1 MNRLFEKAGRMLRDN
16 RRRRRL
22 LGLATVAGAVVA
34 VVCTAL
40 LMYPAHALT
49 GGDALRSAIDDDSA
63 VFWRPA
69 GAGDAAWAKTDGGS
83 ALDAAS
89 ELRLRVAFK
98 LPAGTLADGTT
109 LQYRLPS
116 SVHPDTSA
124 GALKGDVFAS
134 PTVSDASRIDA
145 RTIGSYSLDGD
156 VLTLTFND
164 DVALANAGGTQTTS
178 ASGSTVG
185 SAAASATAGDK
196 DVAQG
201 GDSAQA
207 GGAQVVVPA
216 SDLSGYVDLDL
227 GFGDLTCDESGQAT
241 IDLND
246 AVSLKVAKAT
256 EEAEAT
262 ESEDAGAAAASVEE
276 SEDEASA
283 SVRPMSLM
291 AAAPAAAP
299 ANANGDGIDLT
310 QYIQS
315 VTVQKKND
323 YGQYG
328 DPTTEFTDGDYV
340 KTTINYQI
348 PGGKLSEGNHT
359 VTYQVPNGLKPIRE
373 LKGPI
378 TLEGKVL
385 GTYKISTDGGITLD
399 FNETAITDGGTLSGS
414 VVFQGIVSHDGSG
427 ESNEIKFGGNGGAI
441 TVKKKQESGGGED
454 TNHDIKVEKTA
465 TKSDDDSKIY
475 YTVTVSTEKG
485 TPSTVDISDRL
496 DKWNT
501 SNATPAYEKGTLTLK
516 KVFSN
521 GGEQT
526 LGSSATWNDN
536 GNDGPTF
543 SLSGLPQLSAGEKY
557 VLTYTVDTKRTSDG
571 TDATVANQATATSGG
586 KNGGS
591 YQRVSFEQD
600 AKKWG
605 PYDAKTD
612 HIIWTIEVNPNHKD
626 VSNWMVSDILPEP
639 TTLTQQC
646 VVRGADG
653 KVYKKFGNVG
663 DWQVIFSFKQLKGL
677 TEAQKTQTYYID
689 IYTDA
694 PSNNGQ
700 VDNTASTTTNTSTF
714 DLVGEV
720 NVKHRST
727 EVSKDHKT
735 DTAASEKGA
744 GIRKETWA
752 SNITLPGGNLSSFT
766 YTDTIEDATD
776 GNGVGLRSDSHYAIA
791 AELDKAFKSS
801 VTGTTVNSTGGLQLS
816 VDDYNKYLY
825 TGNGA
830 AFYDDYYPQQD
841 GRKQGVSFTVT
852 YYDGPD
858 GTGHEVPATDSTT
871 HVKSFTVH
879 VEIAPGADVKAQ
891 NLVTGEYPTYLD
903 TTKVGEGE
911 TITASNEGRVG
922 NATSK
927 PTFNYSRPYRIL
939 KEVKMKSDTNDHYA
953 PGDTTLDF
961 NNIQDGQ
968 MTYRIALTT
977 NSSDNGKDL
986 VVTDTLPNG
995 MTYVDGSVSAKFN
1008 EYYDDGTFRG
1018 DKAPQVTS
1026 TPTDGGTRLT
1036 FTIPKY
1042 QYRAGSPT
1050 VYLYYTASIGSDPSW
1065 NNGSTEKTYE
1075 NTAEWGES
1083 KSTQTTKVD
1092 RTYEKVSKSG
1102 EQLLDSNGE
1111 PTNNLRYYV
1120 EINAAGQD
1128 LDLNSDVLTLTD
1140 KFDSK
1145 SVDSDLDPSSIK
1157 LYAYDFSKE
1166 HHYDPNRPIEN
1177 FKATYDAKTHTITA
1191 EVPDKRACVLTYEY
1205 VLDDTY
1211 GDGMTVTNSAS
1222 LNGKFS
1228 KSGSISLKEASG
1240 GATIHKGRLVL
1251 YKVDADDISKTLSGV
1266 GFKLSY
1272 WNGST
1277 WVDKSTDKDLVT
1289 DAQGSIT
1296 YDYELNKDALQPN
1309 ILYRLTET
1317 KGQVGYASDAEH
1329 FFIVKDVPT
1338 TGSVISDDEAFSKAN
1353 ASNATNKSGG
1363 TLTTADV
1370 DFFKNNKTSTM
1381 YVTNKYTRLTAKKSW
1396 ADENGV
1402 AKEAPAGASAKL
1414 ALFRYTKKVDSD
1426 NSVNVTV
1433 TAKGTNPSGA
1443 VTKLT
1448 GNRVSNEGTISIKKG
1463 SDFTFQVSPLS
1474 LWAGV
1479 SFDVKV
1485 GDNKYGE
1492 THTFTQNPAT
1502 YKLDPISVTVS
1513 NVTSDTTIQVQL
1525 LNAWDYSGTLTED
1538 PNSPWAEPPQILDDA
1553 TGVQVGDPKDVS
1565 ASTGWTAD
1573 WDNLPEKVDG
1583 KDVYYAVKELSYTVN
1598 SNEYTPGTGSYDVS
1612 YVNNGGI
1619 RTGTITVTN
1628 SEKKNQ
1634 GYELPSTGGVPSP
1647 LPRVGAALAVLA
1659 VVLLAW
1665 RLRLRRS

>member
-40 LMYPAHALT
+40 LMYPAHAIT
-49 GGDALRSAIDDDSA
+49 GGDTLRNAINDDSA

-116 SVHPDTSA
+116 SVHPDMSA

-134 PTVSDASRIDA
+134 PTVGDASRIDA

-196 DVAQG
+196 DAAQG

-241 IDLND
+241 IELND

-256 EEAEAT
+256 EEAAAT

-378 TLEGKVL
+378 TLEGKEL
-385 GTYKISTDGGITLD
+385 GTYKISTDGVITLD
-399 FNETAITDGGTLSGS
+399 FNDTAITDGGTLSGS

-454 TNHDIKVEKTA
+454 TSHDIKVEKTA

-496 DKWNT
+496 DRWNT

-516 KVFSN
+516 KVSSN
-521 GGEQT
+521 GGEEP
-526 LGSSATWNDN
+526 LGRSATWNDN

-557 VLTYTVDTKRTSDG
+557 VLTYTVDTKRKSDG
-571 TDATVANQATATSGG
+571 ADATVANQATATSGG

-605 PYDAKTD
+605 SYDAKTD

-626 VSNWMVSDILPEP
+626 VSRWTVYDLLPES
-639 TTLTQQC
+639 TTLTQQY
-646 VVRGADG
+646 VVRSADG
-653 KVYKKFGNVG
+653 TVNRPFGNVG
-663 DWQVIFSFKQLKGL
+663 DSYILFSFSKLGLKGD
-677 TEAQKTQTYYID
+677 QKTKTYYID

-694 PSNNGQ
+694 PSNDGS
-700 VDNTASTTTNTSTF
+700 VKNTANTWTTTSTF
-714 DLVGEV
+714 DSVGEV

-735 DTAASEKGA
+735 DAAASEKGA

-891 NLVTGEYPTYLD
+891 NLVTCEYPTYLD

-939 KEVKMKSDTNDHYA
+939 KEVKMKSDTNDHNYA

-961 NNIQDGQ
+961 NNLQDGQ

-977 NSSDNGKDL
+977 NRSDDSTNL

-995 MTYVDGSVSAKFN
+995 MTYVNGSVSARLD
-1008 EYYDDGTFRG
+1008 ECWYGSALSG

-1026 TPTDGGTRLT
+1026 TPTDDGTRLT
-1036 FTIPKY
+1036 FTIPNY
-1042 QYRAGSPT
+1042 QYKSDKAT
-1050 VYLYYTASIGSDPSW
+1050 VYLYYTVSIGSDPSW
-1065 NNGSTEKTYE
+1065 NNGSTEKTYK
-1075 NTAEWGES
+1075 NTAEWGTSE
-1083 KSTQTTKVD
+1083 STQTTKVD

-1102 EQLLDSNGE
+1102 KQLYENGE

-1177 FKATYDAKTHTITA
+1177 FKATYDANTHTITA
-1191 EVPDKRACVLTYEY
+1191 EVPDRRACVLTYEY

-1296 YDYELNKDALQPN
+1296 YDYELNKDGLQPN
-1309 ILYRLTET
+1309 TLYRLTET

-1338 TGSVISDDEAFSKAN
+1338 TGSVISDDTAFSEAN

-1370 DFFKNNKTSTM
+1370 DFFKDNKTSTM
-1381 YVTNKYTRLTAKKSW
+1381 YVTNKYTRLTARKNW
-1396 ADENGV
+1396 TDENGV
-1402 AKEAPAGASAKL
+1402 AKDAPAGARAKL

-1433 TAKGTNPSGA
+1433 TAKSKSGA

-1448 GNRVSNEGTISIKKG
+1448 GDRVSNEGTISIKKG

-1479 SFDVKV
+1479 SFDVYV
-1485 GDNKYGE
+1485 GNGSDRVKYGE
-1492 THTFTQNPAT
+1492 THTFTQNQTT
-1502 YKLDPISVTVS
+1502 YKLDPISVTLS
-1513 NVTSDTTIQVQL
+1513 NVTSDTTIEVEL
-1525 LNAWDYSGTLTED
+1525 TSWDYSGTLTED
-1538 PNSPWAEPPQILDDA
+1538 QDNPWAEPPQILDG

-1598 SNEYTPGTGSYDVS
+1598 GNEYAPGSGSYDVS
-1612 YVNNGGI
+1612 YANNGGI

-1647 LPRVGAALAVLA
+1647 LPWVGGTLAVLA
-1659 VVLLAW
+1659 AVLLAW

>member
-40 LMYPAHALT
+40 LMYPAHAIT
-49 GGDALRSAIDDDSA
+49 GGDTLRSAIDDDSA

-83 ALDAAS
+83 ALDVAS

-134 PTVSDASRIDA
+134 PTVGDASRIDA

-196 DVAQG
+196 DAAQG

-373 LKGPI
+373 LNGPI

-557 VLTYTVDTKRTSDG
+557 VLTYTVDTKRTSDA
-571 TDATVANQATATSGG
+571 TDAIVANQATATSGG

-605 PYDAKTD
+605 SYDPKTD

-626 VSNWMVSDILPEP
+626 VSRWTVSDNLPEP
-639 TTLTQQC
+639 TTLTQKY
-646 VVRGADG
+646 VVRSADG
-653 KVYKKFGNVG
+653 SVNKSFGNVG
-663 DWQVIFSFKQLKGL
+663 DSYILFSFSKLGLKGD
-677 TEAQKTQTYYID
+677 QKTKTYYID

-694 PSNNGQ
+694 PSNDGS
-700 VDNTASTTTNTSTF
+700 VKNTANTWTTTSTF
-714 DLVGEV
+714 DSVGEV

-801 VTGTTVNSTGGLQLS
+801 VTGTTVNSTGGLRLS

-841 GRKQGVSFTVT
+841 GSKSGVSFTVT

-891 NLVTGEYPTYLD
+891 NLVTGEYPTYMD
-903 TTKVGEGE
+903 TTKVNEGA
-911 TITASNEGRVG
+911 TITVKNEGKVG
-922 NATSK
+922 NATSTPGFTYK
-927 PTFNYSRPYRIL
+927 RPYRIL
-939 KEVKMKSDTNDHYA
+939 KEVKTKSDPNDHNYA

-977 NSSDNGKDL
+977 NSSDNGKDI

-995 MTYVDGSVSAKFN
+995 MTYVGGSVSARFD
-1008 EYYDDGTFRG
+1008 EYYDDGTFSG
-1018 DKAPQVTS
+1018 EKAPQVTS
-1026 TPTDGGTRLT
+1026 ESTDDGTRLT
-1036 FTIPKY
+1036 FTIPNY
-1042 QYRAGSPT
+1042 QYKSDKAT
-1050 VYLYYTASIGSDPSW
+1050 VYLYYTVSIGSDPSW

-1075 NTAEWGES
+1075 NTAEWGTSE
-1083 KSTQTTKVD
+1083 STQTTKVD

-1102 EQLLDSNGE
+1102 EQLKDESGE
-1111 PTNNLRYYV
+1111 PTGNLRYYV

-1296 YDYELNKDALQPN
+1296 YDYELNKDGLQPN
-1309 ILYRLTET
+1309 TLYRLTET

-1338 TGSVISDDEAFSKAN
+1338 TGSPISDDAAFSAAN

-1363 TLTTADV
+1363 TLTTADM

-1433 TAKGTNPSGA
+1433 TAKGNQSWSNE
-1443 VTKLT
+1443 TKLA
-1448 GNRVSNEGTISIKKG
+1448 GDRVSNGTVAIKKG
-1463 SDFTFQVSPLS
+1463 SDFTFSVSG
-1474 LWAGV
+1474 LWGGC
-1479 SFDVKV
+1479 SYDVYV
-1485 GDNKYGE
+1485 NGQKYGE
-1492 THTFTQNPAT
+1492 THTFSSNAAVSAT
-1502 YKLDPISVTVS
+1502 VKNVTADIAISVKQSVG
-1513 NVTSDTTIQVQL
+1513 NDVKL
-1525 LNAWDYSGTLTED
+1525 AED

-1598 SNEYTPGTGSYDVS
+1598 GNEYAPGSGSYDVS

-1647 LPRVGAALAVLA
+1647 LPRVGVALAVLA
-1659 VVLLAW
+1659 AVLLAW

>member
-40 LMYPAHALT
+40 LMYPAHAIT
-49 GGDALRSAIDDDSA
+49 GGDTLRSAIDDDSA

-83 ALDAAS
+83 ALDVAS

-134 PTVSDASRIDA
+134 PTVGDASRIDA

-196 DVAQG
+196 DAAQG

-241 IDLND
+241 IELND

-256 EEAEAT
+256 EEAAAT

-291 AAAPAAAP
+291 AAAP

-373 LKGPI
+373 LNGPI

-441 TVKKKQESGGGED
+441 TVKRKQESGGGGDEGQ
-454 TNHDIKVEKTA
+454 DIKVVKTA

-526 LGSSATWNDN
+526 LGSSATWDDN

-543 SLSGLPQLSAGEKY
+543 SLSGLPKLLAGEKY
-557 VLTYTVDTKRTSDG
+557 VLTYTVDSKRTSDG

-586 KNGGS
+586 MNGGS

-605 PYDAKTD
+605 SYDAKTD

-626 VSNWMVSDILPEP
+626 VSRWTVYDNLPEP
-639 TTLTQQC
+639 TTLTQKY
-646 VVRGADG
+646 VVRSADG
-653 KVYKKFGNVG
+653 TVKGSFGNVG
-663 DWQVIFSFKQLKGL
+663 DSYILFNFSKLGLKGD
-677 TEAQKTQTYYID
+677 QKTKTYYID
-689 IYTDA
+689 IYTDV
-694 PSNNGQ
+694 PSNDGS
-700 VDNTASTTTNTSTF
+700 VKNTANTWTTTSTF
-714 DLVGEV
+714 DSVGEV

-735 DTAASEKGA
+735 DAAASEKGA

-841 GRKQGVSFTVT
+841 GSKSGVSFTVT

-891 NLVTGEYPTYLD
+891 NLVTGEYPTYMD

-977 NSSDNGKDL
+977 NSSDNGKDI

-1065 NNGSTEKTYE
+1065 NNGSTEKTYK

-1191 EVPDKRACVLTYEY
+1191 EVPDRRACVLTYEY

-1309 ILYRLTET
+1309 TLYRLTET

-1338 TGSVISDDEAFSKAN
+1338 TGSPISDDAAFSAAN

-1381 YVTNKYTRLTAKKSW
+1381 YVTNKYTRLTARKSW

-1433 TAKGTNPSGA
+1433 TAKGNQSWSNE
-1443 VTKLT
+1443 TKLT
-1448 GNRVSNEGTISIKKG
+1448 GDRVSNGTVAIKKG
-1463 SDFTFQVSPLS
+1463 SDFTFSVSE
-1474 LWAGV
+1474 LWGGC
-1479 SFDVKV
+1479 SYDVYV
-1485 GDNKYGE
+1485 NGQKYGE
-1492 THTFTQNPAT
+1492 THAFSSNAAVSAT
-1502 YKLDPISVTVS
+1502 VKNVTADIAISVKQSVG
-1513 NVTSDTTIQVQL
+1513 NDVKL
-1525 LNAWDYSGTLTED
+1525 AED

-1553 TGVQVGDPKDVS
+1553 TGVQVGDPVDVS
-1565 ASTGWTAD
+1565 ASTEWSAN
-1573 WDNLPEKVDG
+1573 WDNLPEQVDG
-1583 KDVYYAVKELSYTVN
+1583 HDVYYAVKELNYTVN
-1598 SNEYTPGTGSYDVS
+1598 GNEYAPGSGSYDVS

-1634 GYELPSTGGVPSP
+1634 GYELPSTGGVPNP
-1647 LPRVGAALAVLA
+1647 LPRVGVALAVLA
-1659 VVLLAW
+1659 AVLLAW

>member
-34 VVCTAL
+34 VACAAL
-40 LMYPAHALT
+40 LMYPAHAIT
-49 GGDALRSAIDDDSA
+49 GGDTLRSAIDDDSA

-83 ALDAAS
+83 ALDVAS

-134 PTVSDASRIDA
+134 PTEGDASRIDA
-145 RTIGSYSLDGD
+145 RAIGSYSLDGD

-164 DVALANAGGTQTTS
+164 AVALVNAGGAQATS

-185 SAAASATAGDK
+185 SAAASAAAGDK
-196 DVAQG
+196 DAAQG

-256 EEAEAT
+256 EEAAAT

-315 VTVQKKND
+315 VTVQKRNAD
-323 YGQYG
+323 SQYG

-359 VTYQVPNGLKPIRE
+359 VTYRVPNGLKPIRE

-557 VLTYTVDTKRTSDG
+557 VLTYTVDTKRKSDG
-571 TDATVANQATATSGG
+571 ADATVANQATATSGG

-605 PYDAKTD
+605 SYDAKTD
-612 HIIWTIEVNPNHKD
+612 HIIWTIEVNPNGKD
-626 VSNWMVSDILPEP
+626 VSRWTVSDNLPEP
-639 TTLTQQC
+639 TTLTQKY
-646 VVRGADG
+646 VVRSADG
-653 KVYKKFGNVG
+653 SVNKSFGNVG
-663 DWQVIFSFKQLKGL
+663 DSYILFSFSKLGLKGD
-677 TEAQKTQTYYID
+677 QKTKTYYID

-694 PSNNGQ
+694 PSNDGS
-700 VDNTASTTTNTSTF
+700 VKNTANTWTTTSTF
-714 DLVGEV
+714 DSVGEV

-735 DTAASEKGA
+735 DAAASEKGA

-891 NLVTGEYPTYLD
+891 NLVTGEYPTYMD
-903 TTKVGEGE
+903 TTKVDEGA
-911 TITASNEGRVG
+911 TITVKNEGKVG
-922 NATSK
+922 NATSTPGFTYK
-927 PTFNYSRPYRIL
+927 RPYRIL
-939 KEVKMKSDTNDHYA
+939 KEVKTKSDPNDHNYA

-968 MTYRIALTT
+968 MTYRIALRT
-977 NSSDNGKDL
+977 NPLDDDTDL

-995 MTYVDGSVSAKFN
+995 MTYVGGSVSATFDD
-1008 EYYDDGTFRG
+1008 YYDDGTFSG
-1018 DKAPQVTS
+1018 DKAPQVMS

-1050 VYLYYTASIGSDPSW
+1050 VYLYYTVSIGSDPSW

-1075 NTAEWGES
+1075 NTAEWENS
-1083 KSTQTTKVD
+1083 ESTQTTKVD

-1102 EQLLDSNGE
+1102 DQLLDSNGE

-1128 LDLNSDVLTLTD
+1128 LDPNSDVLTLTD

-1272 WNGST
+1272 WDGST

-1309 ILYRLTET
+1309 TLYRLTET
-1317 KGQVGYASDAEH
+1317 KGQKGYASDAEH
-1329 FFIVKDVPT
+1329 FFIVKKVPT

-1370 DFFKNNKTSTM
+1370 DFFKDNKTSTM

-1396 ADENGV
+1396 TDENGV

-1433 TAKGTNPSGA
+1433 TAKGNQSWSNE
-1443 VTKLT
+1443 TKLT
-1448 GNRVSNEGTISIKKG
+1448 GTGVSDGTVAIKKG
-1463 SDFTFQVSPLS
+1463 SDFTFSVSG
-1474 LWAGV
+1474 LWGGC
-1479 SFDVKV
+1479 SYDVYV
-1485 GDNKYGE
+1485 NGQKYGE
-1492 THTFTQNPAT
+1492 THTFSSNAAVSAT
-1502 YKLDPISVTVS
+1502 VKNVTADIAISVKQSVG
-1513 NVTSDTTIQVQL
+1513 NDVKL
-1525 LNAWDYSGTLTED
+1525 AED

-1598 SNEYTPGTGSYDVS
+1598 GNEYAPGSGSYDVS